1 MKTSKDM
8 IFEFVREQIYS
19 KKEFEKGMETKD
31 IANALNM
38 QRSNVSTA
46 LNELVK
52 EGKLEKS
59 TTRPVMYTLTSQ
71 KNTTAEESCF
81 NQLIG
86 QNGSL
91 RNAIQLAK
99 AAILYP
105 NKSLNIGISSKPGS
119 GSTSFAKLIYQ
130 FAKESRVLSQDA
142 PYIKVSLYGFQNN
155 AELMSEALFGKNG
168 DFKTSAFEKARNG
181 ILFIDKIEYLNA
193 KEISRLHDFLDTG
206 RLYDESHLKYEDY
219 SDVILIVGGNLSGGI
234 IAQDKMPILIELP
247 ELKDR
252 SIDEVFELV
261 NYFFSVEAN
270 NSKRS
275 IEVTIESIEALLLAE
290 YAFNTKELALAIKV
304 ACANAYVRVVDDP
317 NSVIHVCLDDFKP
330 QVRKGLLKKKMH
342 HPDLAFIEG
351 HGSSVFYDKET
362 GYQKYSDFYSD
373 TDIYSEINTRYSQMI
388 DKGIKQ
394 SSIEQVI
401 NTHIENLYYRF
412 YHTSQGIE
420 GINQLE
426 KIVDPEIVRMVQGW
440 IENTSKRLNR
450 EFKTN
455 VFYGLC
461 LHINAIIKS
470 QQNLGKIGDEQA
482 VQIITD
488 FPEEFAASSQLSD
501 MIKDRFHQDLKLND
515 IAVITMF
522 LVRPEEDEQGKV
534 NLLYIFHGN
543 GTASS
548 LRDVTNSL
556 TRSNHAYAY
565 DLQLDKPTE
574 LAMEEVRELIQK
586 IDEGPG
592 VIVMY
597 DMGSIKTML
606 DTLSEEMEVKIR
618 MVQVPVTMIG
628 IDIARKCVMDND
640 IDSVFHATHLNSLNR
655 YEEKEKL
662 NKIIVTLCETGDG
675 GAAQLKHYIDQY
687 SKLGMKTFPLAVSNR
702 KDLIKEIINLKK
714 TYDIH
719 CFVGTF
725 DPKLYGI
732 PFISISKVF
741 SNPKE
746 VLDKILLF
754 EPIYTKTIDY
764 AQIYSYLE
772 DTLVHAPLA
781 KIKSTVP
788 GVIDELSI
796 FYELEES
803 QKIGLFMHIVSLI
816 ENLLAGKTGKKNK
829 DMERII
835 HDYMDSYKNVSR
847 VLKIL
852 ERTFNI
858 IINDHEVAT
867 IIMVL
872 EKLS

>member
-8 IFEFVREQIYS
+8 ILEFVREQIYS
-19 KKEFEKGMETKD
+19 KKGFENGIETKD
-31 IANALNM
+31 VAKSLNM

-59 TTRPVMYTLTSQ
+59 STRPVLYSLATQ
-71 KNTTAEESCF
+71 KNLVSEDSCF

-91 RNAIQLAK
+91 RTSIQLAK

-105 NKSLNIGISSKPGS
+105 NKSLNIGISAKPGC
-119 GSTSFAKLIYQ
+119 GSSSFATLIYQ
-130 FAKESRVLSQDA
+130 FAKESRVLSQEA
-142 PYIKVSLYGFQNN
+142 PFVKVSLYGFRNN
-155 AELMSEALFGKNG
+155 AELIDEALFGKNG
-168 DFKTSAFEKARNG
+168 NLKTSSFEKARNG
-181 ILFIDKIEYLNA
+181 VLFIDKIEYLNA
-193 KEISRLHDFLDTG
+193 KQISRIHDFLDTG
-206 RLYDESHLKYEDY
+206 RVYDENHVNFEDY
-219 SDVILIVGGNLSGGI
+219 SDVILIVGGDLSAGI
-234 IAQDKMPILIELP
+234 IALEKMPIFIELP

-252 SIDEVFELV
+252 PMDEVFELV
-261 NYFFSVEAN
+261 NYFFSIEAN

-275 IEVTIESIEALLLAE
+275 IEVTIEAIEALLLAE
-290 YAFNTKELALAIKV
+290 YSFNAKELALSIKV
-304 ACANAYVRVVDDP
+304 ACANAYVRVVDNP
-317 NSVIHVCLDDFKP
+317 NSNIQVCLDDFKP
-330 QVRKGLLKKKMH
+330 QVRKGLLKKKTH
-342 HPDLAFIEG
+342 GKDLSFIEN
-351 HGSSVFYDKET
+351 HGSSIFYDKDT

-373 TDIYSEINTRYSQMI
+373 TDIYSEINSRYSQMM

-412 YHTSQGIE
+412 YHTSNGVE

-426 KIVDPEIVRMVQGW
+426 KIVDPEIVRDVQTW
-440 IENTSKRLNR
+440 MDSVAKRLNR
-450 EFKTN
+450 EFNTN

-461 LHINAIIKS
+461 LHINALLTSK
-470 QQNLGKIGDEQA
+470 QNLGKIGDEQA
-482 VQIITD
+482 VSIITD
-488 FPEEFAASSQLSD
+488 FPEEFAASSRLAD
-501 MIKDRFHQDLKLND
+501 LIKFRYNQELKIND
-515 IAVITMF
+515 IALITMF
-522 LVRPEEDEQGKV
+522 LVKSDEDEQGKV
-534 NLLYIFHGN
+534 KLLYIFHGN

-548 LRDVTNSL
+548 LRDVTNAL
-556 TRSNHAYAY
+556 TRSNHTYAY

-574 LAMEEVRELIQK
+574 TAMEEIRELIQK

-606 DTLSEEMEVKIR
+606 DTLSEEMDVKIR

-628 IDIARKCVMDND
+628 IDIARKCVMDSD
-640 IDSVFHATHLNSLNR
+640 IDSVYHATHLNSLTR

-675 GAAQLKHYIDQY
+675 GATQLKHYIDQY
-687 SKLGMKTFPLAVSNR
+687 SKLRMKTFPLAVSNR

-764 AQIYSYLE
+764 AQIYTYLE
-772 DTLVHAPLA
+772 ETLVYTPLA
-781 KIKSTVP
+781 KIKSTLP

-796 FYELEES
+796 FYELDES

-816 ENLLAGKTGKKNK
+816 ENLLAGRPSKKNK
-829 DMERII
+829 DMDRILR
-835 HDYMDSYKNVSR
+835 DYNESYKNVSR
-847 VLKIL
+847 ILKVLEK
-852 ERTFNI
+852 TFNI
-858 IINDHEVAT
+858 MINNHEVAT